1 VTDGMDGM
9 EGIAPATW
17 GEVDPVLLR
26 HVAVVSPHFD
36 DAVMGTGD
44 FLGRHPGSVVI
55 TVFGGRPPA
64 YPDPPKAWDASG
76 GFKSGD
82 DVVGVRQEED
92 RLALAVYDAEPV
104 WLDFSEHQYLEPED
118 RPTPAE
124 IAPVLA
130 DAVRSR
136 GFSSVFFPMGLAN
149 PDHDVAHRSG
159 LLARQQLLDQLP
171 DVGWFCY
178 QDAGY
183 SGLPG
188 MLAWRVRQLFNSG
201 LWPTPA
207 LVPVEPDI
215 ERKRR
220 AIWCH
225 TSQIP
230 PLEAEHAL
238 TDRLQA
244 RAGEQYWHLAPPP
257 QGWEAM
263 AGVP

>member
-1 VTDGMDGM
+1 M

-17 GEVDPVLLR
+17 GEVGSELLD

-64 YPDPPKAWDASG
+64 YPDPPTAWDASG
-76 GFKSGD
+76 GFKRGD
-82 DVVGVRQEED
+82 DVVGVRREED
-92 RLALAVYDAEPV
+92 RRALAVYDAEPH
-104 WLDFSEHQYLEPED
+104 WLDFSDHQYLAPAD
-118 RPTPAE
+118 RPTAVQVEPA
-124 IAPVLA
+124 LA
-130 DAVRSR
+130 AAIREGR
-136 GFSSVFFPMGLAN
+136 FSSVFFPMGLGN
-149 PDHDVAHRSG
+149 PDHDVAHQAG
-159 LLARQQLLDQLP
+159 LLARESLVADLP
-171 DVGWFCY
+171 EVAWFCY

-188 MLAWRVRQLFNSG
+188 LLAWRVRQLFNRG

-207 LVPVEPDI
+207 LVPVLPDI

-220 AIWCH
+220 AIWCYA
-225 TSQIP
+225 SQIA

-238 TDRLQA
+238 SDRLEA
-244 RAGEQYWHLAPPP
+244 RAGEQYWRLAPPP
-257 QGWEAM
+257 EGWGLLAD
-263 AGVP
+263 VP

>member
-1 VTDGMDGM
+1 MTDGM

-17 GEVDPVLLR
+17 GEVDPALLR

-64 YPDPPKAWDASG
+64 YPDPPKPWDASG
-76 GFKSGD
+76 GFTSGD
-82 DVVGVRQEED
+82 DVVGARREED
-92 RLALAVYDAEPV
+92 RRALAVYGAEPR
-104 WLDFSEHQYLEPED
+104 WLEFSEHQYLEPAE
-118 RPTPAE
+118 RPTPAV

-130 DAVRSR
+130 DAVRSE
-136 GFSSVFFPMGLAN
+136 GFTSLMFPMGLGN
-149 PDHDVAHRSG
+149 PDHDVAHQAG
-159 LLARQQLLDQLP
+159 LLVRDALSGERP
-171 DVGWFCY
+171 EMGWFCY

-188 MLAWRVRQLFNSG
+188 LLAWRVRQLFDRGS
-201 LWPTPA
+201 WPTPA
-207 LVPVEPDI
+207 LVPVEPDH

-220 AIWCH
+220 AILCYA
-225 TSQIP
+225 SQIP

-238 TDRLQA
+238 SDRLEA
-244 RAGEQYWHLAPPP
+244 KVGEQYWRLDPPP
-257 QGWEAM
+257 QGWEAL
-263 AGVP
+263 ADIH

>member
-1 VTDGMDGM
+1 MTDGM
-9 EGIAPATW
+9 EGVAPATW
-17 GEVDPVLLR
+17 GEVEGELLR

-64 YPDPPKAWDASG
+64 YPDPPKPWDASG

-82 DVVGVRQEED
+82 DVVGIRREED
-92 RLALAVYDAEPV
+92 RRALAVYDAEPV
-104 WLDFSEHQYLEPED
+104 WLDFSEHQYLEPPD
-118 RPTPAE
+118 RPRPVE

-130 DAVRSR
+130 DALRQG
-136 GFSSVFFPMGLAN
+136 GFSSVFFPMGLGN
-149 PDHDVAHRSG
+149 PDHDVAHQSG
-159 LLARQQLLDQLP
+159 LLARDQLVEVEP
-171 DVGWFCY
+171 GMGWFCY

-188 MLAWRVRQLFNSG
+188 LLAWRVSKLFRSG

-207 LVPVEPDI
+207 LVPVDPDI

-220 AIWCH
+220 ATWCYA
-225 TSQIP
+225 SQIP

-238 TDRLQA
+238 TDRLEA
-244 RAGEQYWHLAPPP
+244 RAGEQYWRLAPPP
-257 QGWEAM
+257 HGWEAL
-263 AGVP
+263 ATVP

>member
-1 VTDGMDGM
+1 MTDGM

-17 GEVDPVLLR
+17 GEVQPSLLA

-44 FLGRHPGSVVI
+44 FLGRHPGSTVV

-64 YPDPPKAWDASG
+64 YPEPPSAWDSAG
-76 GFKSGD
+76 GFTSGD
-82 DVVGVRQEED
+82 DVVAVRQEED
-92 RLALAVYDAEPV
+92 RHALAVYDAEPV
-104 WLDFSEHQYLEPED
+104 WLDFPDHQYLEPAA
-118 RPTPAE
+118 RPTPAA

-130 DAVRSR
+130 EAVRR
-136 GFSSVFFPMGLAN
+136 GGYSSVMFPMGLGN

-159 LLARQQLLDQLP
+159 LLVREALAGELP
-171 DVGWFCY
+171 DAAWFCY

-188 MLAWRVRQLFNSG
+188 LLAWRVRQLFDSG

-207 LVPVEPDI
+207 LVPVEPDA

-220 AIWCH
+220 SIMCYA
-225 TSQIP
+225 SQIP

-238 TDRLQA
+238 TDRLGA
-244 RAGEQYWHLAPPP
+244 RVGEQYWRLAPPP
-257 QGWEAM
+257 EGWEAL
-263 AGVP
+263 AEIP

>member
-1 VTDGMDGM
+1 M

-17 GEVDPVLLR
+17 GEVDPTLLR

-55 TVFGGRPPA
+55 TVFGGPPPA
-64 YPDPPKAWDASG
+64 YPDPPTAWDASG

-82 DVVGVRQEED
+82 DVVAVRREED
-92 RLALAVYDAEPV
+92 RRALAVYDAEPL
-104 WLDFSEHQYLEPED
+104 WLEFPDHQYLDPAD
-118 RPTPAE
+118 RPTPTQ

-130 DAVRSR
+130 ETVRAGR
-136 GFSSVFFPMGLAN
+136 YSSVMFPMGLGN
-149 PDHDVAHRSG
+149 PDHDVAHQSG
-159 LLARQQLLDQLP
+159 LLAREALSAELP
-171 DVGWFCY
+171 EVGWFCY

-183 SGLPG
+183 TGLPG
-188 MLAWRVRQLFNSG
+188 LLAWRVRQLFNSG

-220 AIWCH
+220 AIWCYA
-225 TSQIP
+225 SQIP
-230 PLEAEHAL
+230 PLEGEHAL
-238 TDRLQA
+238 SDRLGA
-244 RAGEQYWHLAPPP
+244 RAGEQYWRLALPP
-257 QGWEAM
+257 QGWELLAS
-263 AGVP
+263 VP